1 MYTRVSYAEKRRSEW
16 SASAASTRPRE
27 LLGVSTTTLRRWIYA
42 GKVRAV
48 RTQEGHFR
56 IPESEVKRLLGGVKE
71 VRAAIYARVS
81 RDQLE
86 DLKRQVERLEDYC
99 SAKGYR
105 VVAT

>member
-1 MYTRVSYAEKRRSEW
+1 
-16 SASAASTRPRE
+16 
-27 LLGVSTTTLRRWIYA
+27 
-42 GKVRAV
+42 
-48 RTQEGHFR
+48 
-56 IPESEVKRLLGGVKE
+56 VKE